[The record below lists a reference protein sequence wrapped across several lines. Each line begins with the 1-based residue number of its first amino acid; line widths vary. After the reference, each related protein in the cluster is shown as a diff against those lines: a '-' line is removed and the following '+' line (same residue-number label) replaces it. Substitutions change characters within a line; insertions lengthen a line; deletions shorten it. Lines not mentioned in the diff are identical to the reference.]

1 MSALI
6 LKCIA
11 CLTMLMDH
19 IGYHTGIDWLRMV
32 GRIALPIFVY
42 LTASG
47 YRKTSDPFRYILR
60 LLAFAL
66 ISEPIYDYCFF
77 STSYNGAQNIMFTLA
92 MGLMAIMFVDKLR
105 GKKYAF
111 LLIPIPVGFIMYLAD
126 LMHADYG
133 MYGVLLAVL
142 FYLFDPIS
150 EEARGRKPFFI
161 AMTVIAGILFAGRFI
176 LLDYSTQ
183 ALKALGE
190 SASISFLSGI
200 KLKPVS
206 SWGKTQLWAIAALPF
221 ILLYNGEPGPAQ
233 AVSVFILSFLSPAPA
248 DHCTY
253 RETLKNLSYL
263 FVHKPHPRGG
273 NTAAGVRFM
282 FIVIWYLLYYSPR
295 FT

>member
-19 IGYHTGIDWLRMV
+19 IGYHTEIDWLRMV
-32 GRIALPIFVY
+32 GRISLPIFVY

-77 STSYNGAQNIMFTLA
+77 STRYNGAQNIMFTLA
-92 MGLMAIMFVDKLR
+92 LGLMAIMFVDKLR

-221 ILLYNGEPGPAQ
+221 ILLYNGERGVNIKSPVLRKLYQ
-233 AVSVFILSFLSPAPA
+233 YSF
-248 DHCTY
+248 
-253 RETLKNLSYL
+253 YL
-263 FVHKPHPRGG
+263 FYPLHLLII
-273 NTAAGVRFM
+273 ALIVRH
-282 FIVIWYLLYYSPR
+282 
-295 FT
+295 